1 MRKALFTKDW
11 LKLHPYKT
19 ADDVDQYYTQLA
31 NKIYQEQ
38 EETCFNELFDDEE
51 DAKHLALCI
60 AAYFE
65 DVISGIGIW
74 RAFTTECQKRY
85 GVFVPFYTEYDKGTY
100 YQDEINMSDIM
111 FLLWHHFQQSIY
123 KKEALPPLFGGIMLT
138 ATRVYKILETEY
150 ETAPENERLY
160 EYLCT
165 SETDENHFYDYRN
178 ILEWFHFSCYFNVGN
193 KKRFEEEIN
202 KKAILDEQANIML
215 YSTRIESLMNSR
227 YNLLALSSAEWLA
240 KISEQHP
247 AHKLW
252 TDIDYRGSVFFTV
265 TKEDEQFIYV
275 KDLFQDDT
283 LKVNKNSIQLDDFG
297 EFLNG
302 NSVMVTN
309 MFKFGNAWWQNGALL
324 SYPLDKKMKEVID
337 KEKDEKLHKQMLL
350 DYELVKKSGYA
361 HKLAFLKDDNEL
373 LALYKKAGYK
383 IAKGFTSP
391 QPNAKAIILSGS
403 PYTGNQLTYELAHCI
418 CDKDNPFYDSI
429 KAEKDAFDIIS
440 GCGNAFPY
448 ETVCHLIDHHMIP
461 DANVF
466 GKSFPKDEGI
476 RITQEN
482 LQFLADYH
490 LRGRRDK
497 DLSPTEL
504 W

>member
-1 MRKALFTKDW
+1 
-11 LKLHPYKT
+11 
-19 ADDVDQYYTQLA
+19 
-31 NKIYQEQ
+31 
-38 EETCFNELFDDEE
+38 
-51 DAKHLALCI
+51 
-60 AAYFE
+60 
-65 DVISGIGIW
+65 
-74 RAFTTECQKRY
+74 
-85 GVFVPFYTEYDKGTY
+85 
-100 YQDEINMSDIM
+100 
-111 FLLWHHFQQSIY
+111 
-123 KKEALPPLFGGIMLT
+123 
-138 ATRVYKILETEY
+138 
-150 ETAPENERLY
+150 
-160 EYLCT
+160 
-165 SETDENHFYDYRN
+165 
-178 ILEWFHFSCYFNVGN
+178 
-193 KKRFEEEIN
+193 
-202 KKAILDEQANIML
+202 
-215 YSTRIESLMNSR
+215 
-227 YNLLALSSAEWLA
+227 
-240 KISEQHP
+240 
-247 AHKLW
+247 
-252 TDIDYRGSVFFTV
+252 
-265 TKEDEQFIYV
+265 
-275 KDLFQDDT
+275 
-283 LKVNKNSIQLDDFG
+283 
-297 EFLNG
+297 
-302 NSVMVTN
+302 
-309 MFKFGNAWWQNGALL
+309 
-324 SYPLDKKMKEVID
+324 MKEVID

-403 PYTGNQLTYELAHCI
+403 PYTGNQLTYEFAHCI

>member
-1 MRKALFTKDW
+1 MKRKLFTKDW
-11 LKLHPYKT
+11 LSLHPYKT
-19 ADDVDQYYTQLA
+19 SDDVDLFYTKLA

-38 EETCFNELFDDEE
+38 EDTCFNELFDDDE

-65 DVISGIGIW
+65 DVISGLGIW
-74 RAFTTECQKRY
+74 RAFTTECKRRY
-85 GVFVPFYTEYDKGTY
+85 GVFVPFYTEYDKDAY
-100 YQDEINMSDIM
+100 YQDEINVSDIM

-123 KKEALPPLFGGIMLT
+123 EKEALPPLFGSMQHTAIGIYM
-138 ATRVYKILETEY
+138 ILEAEY
-150 ETAPENERLY
+150 ENAPENGRLY
-160 EYLCT
+160 DYLCC

-178 ILEWFHFSCYFNVGN
+178 VLEWFHYFCYFNVGN
-193 KKRFEEEIN
+193 KKRFEKEFN

-227 YNLLALSSAEWLA
+227 HNLLALSSAEWLA
-240 KISEQHP
+240 KICEQHP

-252 TDIDYRGSVFFTV
+252 TDIDYRGGTFFTV
-265 TKEDEQFIYV
+265 TKEDKQFIYV
-275 KDLFQDDT
+275 KDLFRDDT
-283 LKVNKNSIQLDDFG
+283 LKVNKNSIQIDDFRD
-297 EFLNG
+297 FLNG
-302 NSVMVTN
+302 SSVMVTN
-309 MFKFGNAWWQNGALL
+309 VFKFGNAWWQNGALL
-324 SYPLDKKMKEVID
+324 PYPLDEKTQEVINE
-337 KEKDEKLHKQMLL
+337 EKDRKQHKQELL
-350 DYELVKKSGYA
+350 NYEIVKKAGYA

-383 IAKGFTSP
+383 IAKGFTNP

-418 CDKDNPFYDSI
+418 CDKGNPFYDSV

-440 GCGNAFPY
+440 GCINAFPY
-448 ETVCHLIDHHMIP
+448 ETVCLLIDHHMIP

-497 DLSPTEL
+497 DLSPKEL